1 MEKRNRYKNRIGA
14 FVILRLFLAGGL
26 LLGAGAGYVY
36 VRNEHVL
43 CGNEIGQVER
53 EIGALDQEIELW
65 ELRITAVRDRHELS
79 RRLRW
84 VQSDLADIDLSKV
97 IEIQSVSPAGAPV
110 ASIY

>member
-1 MEKRNRYKNRIGA
+1 MEKRNRYKNRIGG

-53 EIGALDQEIELW
+53 EIGTLDQEIELW

-110 ASIY
+110 ASIF

>member
-1 MEKRNRYKNRIGA
+1 MLTNVA
-14 FVILRLFLAGGL
+14 FAFAGVAL
-26 LLGAGAGYVY
+26 LPACACLNATLG
-36 VRNEHVL
+36 VRTAV
-43 CGNEIGQVER
+43 
-53 EIGALDQEIELW
+53 ALDQEIELW